1 MKQIAC
7 LLGYFFLC
15 HPGQSQLQ
23 PIGSWREHLPYHQA
37 IAVAAGNE
45 EIFAATPFAIFSVGL
60 SDNSLHR
67 FSKMTALSETGI
79 RAIAFDST
87 TAKLI
92 IAYSNSNVDIFKNG
106 LVKRLD
112 ALKQSTL
119 AGDKTIYSL
128 YCRAGIAYLCTGF
141 GIVVI
146 DENKY
151 EVKDTYLIGQNG
163 TQVKV
168 NALCADK
175 TFFYAAT
182 EEGLKRA
189 RTNTANLAD
198 YRSWELISGSS
209 GLTAGPIQE
218 VMILSE
224 DHPLVLKNDSLF
236 LKQDINWSFF
246 YNDGSHISSI
256 VKSDSQIL
264 LSEFSATT
272 GRIILLNQD
281 ATVARII
288 QNAAILRHP
297 EQIAIHSNDYWIAD
311 SITGLLKLSGNSF
324 TPYVPN
330 SPASIAAGELVVNK
344 EVLWAASGTVNSN
357 WQGQNDKNGLY
368 KFSNDQ
374 WENLNSSNLPALDS
388 LPDLIALTTDPRDG
402 SLWTGS
408 FGGGLLHLGTGNSIT
423 VYKQNSPL
431 QFPVGSPGRYNVSG
445 LAFDVK
451 NNLWISNYGAAQNI
465 HVRKADGSWKSFAI
479 PFFHSENAVSQILID
494 EADQKWIVSP
504 KGNGLIAFNHG
515 ASLDNPADDK
525 WRFFK
530 AGKGNGNL
538 PDNLVL
544 CIAKD
549 RNGFIWVGTGSG
561 IGIIQC
567 AQEIFTNPA
576 CEAVLPVVQQG
587 NFNGYLFH
595 DEQVQSIA
603 VDGADRKWIG
613 TRNGTWLV
621 SEDGEKT
628 IYHFTEDNSPLLSND
643 VKKIAINGTTGEVF
657 FSTAKGICSF
667 RSTATEGSN
676 ANTGVLVFPNPV
688 PPGYNGQIAVRG
700 LVNNAIV
707 KITEMDGRLVYQ
719 SRAFGGQ
726 LIWNGKDYKG
736 RKASSGVYL
745 VLVTD
750 DNRKEN
756 LVTKIVFIN

>member
-7 LLGYFFLC
+7 LLGIFFLF
-15 HPGQSQLQ
+15 HLGQAQLQ

-45 EIFAATPFAIFSVGL
+45 EIFAATPFSIFSVEL

-67 FSKMTALSETGI
+67 FSKITALSETGV

-87 TAKLI
+87 TAKLV
-92 IAYSNSNVDIFKNG
+92 IAYSNSNVDILKNG
-106 LVKRLD
+106 LVRNLD
-112 ALKQSTL
+112 ALKQSNL
-119 AGDKTIYSL
+119 AGDKTIYSI
-128 YCRAGIAYLCTGF
+128 YCKGGIAYLCTGF

-151 EVKDTYLIGQNG
+151 EVKDTYLIGENG
-163 TQVKV
+163 RQAKV
-168 NALCADK
+168 NGLCADK

-182 EEGLKRA
+182 EEGLKQA
-189 RTNTANLAD
+189 RTNSPNLAD
-198 YRSWELISGSS
+198 YRNWNLIAGSN
-209 GLTAGPIQE
+209 GLSVEPVQA
-218 VMILSE
+218 VMVLN
-224 DHPLVLKNDSLF
+224 DDQPLVLKNDSLF
-236 LKQDINWSFF
+236 LKQGANWSFF
-246 YNDGSHISSI
+246 YNDGFHISSI
-256 VKSDSQIL
+256 MKSGSQIL
-264 LSEFSATT
+264 LSEYSAAT

-281 ATVARII
+281 ASVARII
-288 QNAAILRHP
+288 QDAATLRHP
-297 EQIAIHSNDYWIAD
+297 EQVVIRSNDYWIAD
-311 SITGLLKLSGNSF
+311 SISGLLKLSGNNF

-330 SPASIAAGELVVNK
+330 SPASIAAGEIVINT
-344 EVLWAASGTVNSN
+344 EVLWAASGTISSN
-357 WQGQNDKNGLY
+357 WEGQNNKNGFY
-368 KFSNDQ
+368 KFSNSQ
-374 WENLNSSNLPALDS
+374 WENFNSSKLPALDS
-388 LPDLIALTTDPRDG
+388 LPDLIVLTTDPRDG
-402 SLWTGS
+402 TLWAGS
-408 FGGGLLHLGTGNSIT
+408 FGGGLLHLGTGNSIA

-431 QFPVGSPGRYNVSG
+431 QSPAGNPGKYNVSG
-445 LAFDVK
+445 LAFDAK
-451 NNLWISNYGAAQNI
+451 NNLWVSNYGAAQNL
-465 HVRKADGSWKSFAI
+465 HVRKADGSWKSFTI
-479 PFFHSENAVSQILID
+479 PFFHSENAVSQILVD
-494 EADQKWIVSP
+494 EVDQKWIVSP
-504 KGNGLIAFNHG
+504 KGNGLFVFNHG

-549 RNGFIWVGTGSG
+549 RNGFIWIGTGSG

-621 SEDGEKT
+621 SEDGERT

-643 VKKIAINGTTGEVF
+643 VKKIAIDGITGEVF

-676 ANTGVLVFPNPV
+676 TNAAVLVFPNPV
-688 PPGYNGQIAVRG
+688 PPGYTGQIAVRG

-707 KITEMDGRLVYQ
+707 KITEMDGRLVHQ
-719 SRAFGGQ
+719 ARAFGGQ
-726 LIWNGKDYKG
+726 LIWNGKDYTG
-736 RKASSGVYL
+736 RKVSSGVYL

-756 LVTKIVFIN
+756 LATKIVFIK